1 MSMFRWKLGRDPYW
15 EEFDRLQRS
24 LDDLFGVLSSGRK
37 PFSTPLWSGAR
48 LFPLLNVA
56 QVDEKYVVTAEI
68 PGMKTEDLEIKIEGD
83 TLSLKGER
91 KPYDP
96 GEQASY
102 HRRERATGTFQRSLT
117 LPTKVDADSVK
128 ATYKDGVLTVTL
140 QREKATIPKQIT
152 ITSD

>member
-1 MSMFRWKLGRDPYW
+1 MFRWKLGRDPYW
-15 EEFDRLQRS
+15 GEFDRLQRS
-24 LDDLFGVLSSGRK
+24 LDDLFGVLSSGRR
-37 PFSTPLWSGAR
+37 PFAGPLWSGAR
-48 LFPLLNVA
+48 LFPLLNVVQA
-56 QVDEKYVVTAEI
+56 DERYIITAEI

-102 HRRERATGTFQRSLT
+102 HRRERAAGTFHRSLT
-117 LPTKVDADSVK
+117 LPTKVDPEDVK
-128 ATYKDGVLTVTL
+128 ATYKDGVLTVSL
-140 QREKATIPKQIT
+140 RKQKATVPKQIT